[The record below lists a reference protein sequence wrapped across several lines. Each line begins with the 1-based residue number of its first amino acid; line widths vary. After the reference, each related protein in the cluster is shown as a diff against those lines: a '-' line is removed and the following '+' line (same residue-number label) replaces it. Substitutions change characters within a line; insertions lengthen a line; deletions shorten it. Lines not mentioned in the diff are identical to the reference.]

1 MTNSSEPEQQEQQ
14 QEQQML
20 RLSLGPPC
28 YHQYDMSLSQTRREI
43 EKGNKAGRRDPID
56 RTANILCPKCINRDD
71 RVSCSIDPFR
81 KVLAM
86 TTLMP
91 PRPKKI
97 ITTPTA
103 KEEEEERQ
111 HI

>member
-1 MTNSSEPEQQEQQ
+1 MTSSSNTEEQQ
-14 QEQQML
+14 QEVEQMV

-28 YHQYDMSLSQTRREI
+28 YHQYDMTLSQARQEI
-43 EKGNKAGRRDPID
+43 QKGNKAGRRDPID

-81 KVLAM
+81 KVVSM
-86 TTLMP
+86 TELMP

-97 ITTPTA
+97 ITEEVPTT
-103 KEEEEERQ
+103 
-111 HI
+111 

>member
-1 MTNSSEPEQQEQQ
+1 MSAEEQPQPQPQPQQQ
-14 QEQQML
+14 QEEQIF

-28 YHQYDMSLSQTRREI
+28 YHQYDMTLSQTRQEI

-81 KVLAM
+81 KVVSM
-86 TTLMP
+86 TELMP

-97 ITTPTA
+97 
-103 KEEEEERQ
+103 
-111 HI
+111 